1 MATVPKNTRS
11 TTINLSVSSA
21 GPFDVGFRLFD
32 TDAVKVY
39 VDGVPETAF
48 TLTASLVNGYDDDAT
63 ITFASAVTAPATI
76 IIEAAY
82 VPWREADYINGDR
95 NLVQKLNE
103 ELARHSAALAELRR
117 DVDRSL
123 RGFTPLDPT
132 DGIDLSVISSAEAS
146 AVAAAASA
154 SAASA
159 SAAAAAAAENSLLE
173 WSGAWLTA
181 TAYTPSDIVASTNA
195 GAEDGN
201 AYVCVQAHTSGTFA
215 TDLAA
220 GKWALF
226 VSKGASGAGTGDV
239 LAANAGSEYVGAQG
253 TFRNNISA
261 AVRVNTVQTGKDLH
275 TDIADTATYDLG
287 TGNTNAPVGQ
297 ADGDALWSRRR
308 DGSVQ
313 NFIALL
319 ANGTLHTKTRRGGTW
334 GSWVAQ
340 ATEAYVDAAV
350 AASNYVI
357 HVRDQKSSGTHGGGS
372 TVGSYLSRALN
383 TVVTNTIPG
392 ASLASNQITLPA
404 GTYDLE
410 ATVPGYGCGGFK
422 AKIFNVTDGT
432 DLLIGSFA
440 VAEATY
446 LIADR
451 SHVLGRVTLAA
462 PKVLELRMRC
472 NVSRASTGLGYASGY
487 GDVEIY
493 SEVRIWKVS

>member
-48 TLTASLVNGYDDDAT
+48 TLTASLVNGYDDAAT

-76 IIEAAY
+76 IVEAAY

-95 NLVQKLNE
+95 NLVQRLNDE
-103 ELARHSAALAELRR
+103 MARHSAALAELRR
-117 DVDRSL
+117 DVDRSV

-132 DGIDLSVISSAEAS
+132 DGIDLSVISSAAAS

-159 SAAAAAAAENSLLE
+159 SAVAAAAAENSLLE

-181 TAYTPSDIVASTNA
+181 TAYTPSDIVASANA
-195 GAEDGN
+195 GAENGN

-275 TDIADTATYDLG
+275 ADIADTATYDLG

-334 GSWVAQ
+334 GGWIAQ
-340 ATEAYVDAAV
+340 ATQSYVDSEIAATTQFL
-350 AASNYVI
+350 
-357 HVRDQKSSGTHGGGS
+357 HVRDEKASGTHGGGS
-372 TVGSYLSRALN
+372 TAGSYLSRTLG
-383 TVVTNTIPG
+383 TVVTNTIAG

-404 GTYDLE
+404 GTYDFE
-410 ATVPGYGCGGFK
+410 AFVPGFGCGGFK
-422 AKIFNVTDGT
+422 AKLYNVTDGA
-432 DLLIGSFA
+432 DVLIGSTA

-446 LIADR
+446 LTADR
-451 SHVLGRVTLAA
+451 SRIFGRFTLAA
-462 PKVLELRMRC
+462 TKSLDIRMRC
-472 NVSRASTGLGYASGY
+472 NVSRASKGLGASLGY
-487 GDVEIY
+487 GDAEIFTEAAIKKI
-493 SEVRIWKVS
+493 S

>member
-39 VDGVPETAF
+39 VDGFPETAF
-48 TLTASLVNGYDDDAT
+48 TLTASLVNGYDDAAT
-63 ITFASAVTAPATI
+63 FTFASAVTAPATI
-76 IIEAAY
+76 IVEAAY

-95 NLVQKLNE
+95 NLVQRLNDE
-103 ELARHSAALAELRR
+103 MARHSAALAELRR
-117 DVDRSL
+117 DVDRSV

-132 DGIDLSVISSAEAS
+132 DGIDLSVISSAAAS

-159 SAAAAAAAENSLLE
+159 SAVAAAAAENSLLE

-181 TAYTPSDIVASTNA
+181 TSYAPSDIVASANA
-195 GAEDGN
+195 GAENGN

-239 LAANAGSEYVGAQG
+239 LAANSGSEYVGTQA

-275 TDIADTATYDLG
+275 ADIADTATYDLG

-334 GSWVAQ
+334 GGWIAQ
-340 ATEAYVDAAV
+340 ATQSYVDSEIAATTQFL
-350 AASNYVI
+350 
-357 HVRDQKSSGTHGGGS
+357 HVRDEKASGTHGGGS
-372 TVGSYLSRALN
+372 TAGSYLVRSLG

-392 ASLASNQITLPA
+392 ASLASNKITLPA
-404 GTYDLE
+404 GAYELA
-410 ATVPGYGCGGFK
+410 ATAPGFGCGGFK
-422 AKIFNVTDGT
+422 SKIFNVTAAA
-432 DLLIGSFA
+432 DLLIGSFG

-446 LIADR
+446 QTADK
-451 SHVLGRVTLAA
+451 SHVSGRFTLGVTSDID
-462 PKVLELRMRC
+462 LRMRC
-472 NVSRASTGLGYASGY
+472 NVSRATNGLGYAPGY
-487 GDVEIY
+487 GDAEIY
-493 SEVRIWKVS
+493 SEVRIWKIS